1 MGGSGPRP
9 ARTKAERRAEK
20 KALARKRR
28 EERRRREL
36 RARFL
41 RTYLVLVLVSG
52 VIALALAWWMQ
63 R

>member
-1 MGGSGPRP
+1 MGRGGSRP
-9 ARTKAERRAEK
+9 TRTKAEKRAEK
-20 KALARKRR
+20 KALARRRR

-52 VIALALAWWMQ
+52 LIALGLAWWMQ

>member
-1 MGGSGPRP
+1 MGRGSRP

-20 KALARKRR
+20 KVIARARR

-52 VIALALAWWMQ
+52 LIALALAWWTQ

>member
-1 MGGSGPRP
+1 MGAGSRP
-9 ARTKAERRAEK
+9 RTKAERRAEK
-20 KALARKRR
+20 KALARRRR

-41 RTYLVLVLVSG
+41 RTYLVLVLISG
-52 VIALALAWWMQ
+52 LIALALAWWMQ